1 MSVEPRT
8 GESLTARAVVNFFLV
23 ASLEELDYI
32 CTIMWIIYASAAAV
46 CWGMSYA
53 ACSPL
58 LKKGLDPLVFLLGY
72 ALFGLLGAILALSST
87 GRLSLAF
94 KSPALNAS
102 DIGWFLFSVAGSALG
117 AYLTYAAMGAKNP
130 TLVSLIEITYPLFV
144 VLFAWVF
151 FRETQ
156 LNVVTFCGG
165 LLVLAG
171 VSVIIIGER

>member
-1 MSVEPRT
+1 
-8 GESLTARAVVNFFLV
+8 
-23 ASLEELDYI
+23 
-32 CTIMWIIYASAAAV
+32 MWIIYAAAASI

-53 ACSPL
+53 AGGPL

-72 ALFGLLGAILALSST
+72 SFFGFLGAILALCST
-87 GRLSLAF
+87 GKLSLAF
-94 KSPALNAS
+94 KSPALDGH

-117 AYLTYAAMGAKNP
+117 AYLTYVAMGAKNP

-151 FRETQ
+151 FREMQ
-156 LNVVTFCGG
+156 LNAVTICGG

-171 VSVIIIGER
+171 VAVITIGER